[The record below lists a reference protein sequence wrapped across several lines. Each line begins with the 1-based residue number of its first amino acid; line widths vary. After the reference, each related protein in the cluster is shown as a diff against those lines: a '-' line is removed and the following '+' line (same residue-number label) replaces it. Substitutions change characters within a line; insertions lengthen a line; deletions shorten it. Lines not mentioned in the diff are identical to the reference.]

1 MANEDGDQVRVV
13 ATLREIAD
21 AHQIGVEAARTKARR
36 RAAKGEWRIL
46 ENNHPSD
53 PIRVD
58 MPATDFQRSPPIGD
72 DGAPP
77 SSAINDPRSGSSA
90 PLQHGSTVIEAMTE
104 IVTTLTN
111 RVADLTDRL
120 VSAERDR
127 AEALQD
133 AALANGEVRHLQEKI
148 EIAMNAHRNTE
159 AARTALEETITS
171 EREANGYEIGRLSLK
186 VEEAQAALAE
196 FKLRP
201 WWRRMAG

>member
-1 MANEDGDQVRVV
+1 MTIEDGDQVRVV

-58 MPATDFQRSPPIGD
+58 MPVRDFHRSPIIGD
-72 DGAPP
+72 DGPP
-77 SSAINDPRSGSSA
+77 MSSATTDTSDGLPAS
-90 PLQHGSTVIEAMTE
+90 LQHGGTAITAMTE
-104 IVTTLTN
+104 IVASLTDQVASLTN
-111 RVADLTDRL
+111 RL

-127 AEALQD
+127 SEVQRD
-133 AALANGEVRHLQEKI
+133 VALANAEVRHLQEKI
-148 EIAMNAHRNTE
+148 ETAMTAHRNTE
-159 AARTALEETITS
+159 EARTAIEARIAA
-171 EREANGYEIGRLSLK
+171 ERESHKNEISRLSLIAD
-186 VEEAQAALAE
+186 EAKSILTE
-196 FKLRP
+196 FKSLP